1 MNLAGVGPEC
11 GVPNPPH
18 SCFFMNAILFR
29 ALFIIVVYGDFI
41 MTLVGEPVV
50 LPRSETEKIWV
61 SVSEFRGFA
70 GLDIRIYYNAG
81 EVDWRPTKKG
91 VRISLELKD
100 QLIAAIEKVVA
111 QYETAKESGDV
122 GEAKD

>member
-1 MNLAGVGPEC
+1 
-11 GVPNPPH
+11 
-18 SCFFMNAILFR
+18 
-29 ALFIIVVYGDFI
+29 

>member
-11 GVPNPPH
+11 GEPNPPH

-29 ALFIIVVYGDFI
+29 VLFIIVVYGDFI

-111 QYETAKESGDV
+111 QYEAATESGDV